1 MDYEQEEDK
10 RNHMNSQLEMAIE
23 AIERHVSTLQVGQKT
38 KQLHVHSEQVV
49 RQYAE
54 RYDIPYPGLYISD
67 DGELLV
73 PPGMIFLRPAQTFG
87 ITIMETPA
95 QARLG
100 IFTQSH
106 RQYMKPVR
114 VGHKILFEGEIA
126 DIFERRGFYYVAA
139 KWEATDE
146 DDDLVGRGMEW
157 HTLGFVRRE

>member
-1 MDYEQEEDK
+1 MD
-10 RNHMNSQLEMAIE
+10 SQLEMAIE
-23 AIERHVSTLQVGQKT
+23 AIERHVETLKVGQQT
-38 KQLHVHSEQVV
+38 KQLHVHSEQTV

-54 RYDIPYPGLYISD
+54 RYNIPYPGPYVSD

-87 ITIMETPA
+87 ITITEAPS

-114 VGHKILFEGEIA
+114 VGHKVLFEGEIA
-126 DIFERRGFYYVAA
+126 DIYQRRGFYYVMVE
-139 KWEATDE
+139 WEAKDE
-146 DDDLVGRGMEW
+146 NNNLVGRGTEW
-157 HTLGFVRRE
+157 HTLGFVRKELHRRYG